1 MSFVSAVDLSM
12 TYALWMVGIGSLWS
26 SWSPWGAAMV
36 ADAVTLGA
44 VIVVL

>member
-12 TYALWMVGIGSLWS
+12 NYVLWMVGVGSLWS
-26 SWSPWGAAMV
+26 SWSPWGAAVV

-44 VIVVL
+44 VIAVV